1 MCDDGGGGSAAE
13 QGWVLVL
20 KKALITGIGGQDG
33 SYLAELLLSKGY
45 AVHGIELHNI
55 PLPNL
60 AQVEDRITVHQGS
73 LLSHGWLTSIIADT
87 RPDECYHLA
96 ASSFVSYRFDD
107 ESLTLENNIVGTHNL
122 LATLK
127 DLAPQSRFFFAGTS
141 EMFGTVDHAPQDET
155 TALKPRSIYGISK
168 VAGHNLVQYYRQQHG
183 YYACTGILY
192 NHESP
197 RRGPAFVTRKITS
210 TAAKIKLGLE
220 NKLVLGNLDA
230 ERDWG
235 YAPDYVQ
242 AMWLMLQA
250 DNPGEYV
257 LSSGALHTVRDFVE
271 AAFTAVG
278 LDYREFVEMSPE
290 FYREKELIPLC
301 GNSSRI
307 NAELGWQSSRS
318 LQEMVAEMVETDLQL
333 AKTEASRSST
343 N

>member
-1 MCDDGGGGSAAE
+1 MI
-13 QGWVLVL
+13 

-60 AQVEDRITVHQGS
+60 APIEDRITVHRGS

-87 RPDECYHLA
+87 KPDECYHLA

-127 DLAPQSRFFFAGTS
+127 ELAPASRFFFAGTS
-141 EMFGTVDHAPQDET
+141 EMFGNVEHAPQDEQT
-155 TALKPRSIYGISK
+155 PLKPRSIYGISK

-183 YYACTGILY
+183 HYACTGILY

-210 TAAKIKLGLE
+210 TAAKIKLGME
-220 NKLVLGNLDA
+220 TKLVLGNLDA

-250 DNPGEYV
+250 EQPRDYV
-257 LSSGALHTVRDFVE
+257 LSSGKLHTVRNFVE
-271 AAFTAVG
+271 AAFSAVG
-278 LDYREFVEMSPE
+278 LDYQGYVEVNPE
-290 FYREKELIPLC
+290 FYREKEDIPLC
-301 GNSSRI
+301 GDAGRI
-307 NAELGWQSSRS
+307 YAELGWQSSRS
-318 LQEMVAEMVETDLQL
+318 LQEMVAEMVANDLTL
-333 AKTEASRSST
+333 LKIEIKP
-343 N
+343 

>member
-1 MCDDGGGGSAAE
+1 LKNFDLRCAAAPSRE
-13 QGWVLVL
+13 TKGFVL

-45 AVHGIELHNI
+45 EVHGIELHEI

-60 AQVEDRITVHQGS
+60 APIEKQIVVHRGS
-73 LLSHGWLTSIIADT
+73 LLSHGWLTSIISNL

-127 DLAPQSRFFFAGTS
+127 EHAPQSRFFFAGTS
-141 EMFGTVDHAPQDET
+141 EMFGNVDNSPQDENT
-155 TALKPRSIYGISK
+155 PLKPRSIYGISK

-192 NHESP
+192 NHESR
-197 RRGPAFVTRKITS
+197 RRGLAFVTRKITS
-210 TAAKIKLGLE
+210 TAAKIKLGLAD
-220 NKLVLGNLDA
+220 KLVLGNLDA

-242 AMWLMLQA
+242 AMWLMLQSTTPC
-250 DNPGEYV
+250 DYV
-257 LSSGALHTVRDFVE
+257 LSSGALHTVRDFVA
-271 AAFTAVG
+271 AAFSAVG
-278 LDYREFVEMSPE
+278 LDYRPYVEVSPE
-290 FYREKELIPLC
+290 FYREKELVPLC
-301 GNSSRI
+301 GDARKISV
-307 NAELGWQSSRS
+307 ELGWQSSRT
-318 LQEMVAEMVETDLQL
+318 LQEMVAEMVDHDLNVLKEQIH
-333 AKTEASRSST
+333 
-343 N
+343 